1 MLVGVLIIPFGLPGT
16 FLIVANTFV
25 YGWLTGFAEI
35 TWSIVG
41 LLLLIAV
48 LAEGIEFW
56 VGMATAGK
64 YGASRQGMAGAIMGG
79 FAGAIWGTPMLP
91 LVGTVVGAFVGTFVG
106 AAVFEFF
113 ASRDLDKSFR
123 VGFGA
128 FLGAL
133 GGKLAKI
140 SAATAMVVT
149 VVLSIVR

>member
-1 MLVGVLIIPFGLPGT
+1 MLLAVLIIPMGLPGT
-16 FLIVANTFV
+16 FLIVANALI
-25 YGWLTGFAEI
+25 YGWITGFAEV
-35 TWSIVG
+35 TWAIIG
-41 LLLLIAV
+41 FLLLIAV
-48 LAEGIEFW
+48 LAEGIEFG

-64 YGASRQGMAGAIMGG
+64 YGASRQGIVGAIIGG
-79 FAGAIWGTPMLP
+79 FAGAILGTPMLP

-106 AAVFEFF
+106 ATLFEFF
-113 ASRDLDKSFR
+113 TSRDLDKSIR

-149 VVLSIVR
+149 VVLSLVQ